1 VTEKEAIE
9 TLQELSLERCEA
21 FGFDCGNCDKCEV
34 TIAYDM
40 AIKALEKQIPKKHFK
55 NECECIVDY
64 EMLYTA
70 INNKC
75 KSKNCYC
82 HNEYRIVLRN
92 NYPTVCIN
100 RKRYYVHILIGEFI
114 YGRIRKG
121 YVIHHKDK
129 NKLNAMS
136 DNLELMTNRKHIKFH
151 GEERKGIDYRSENGK
166 RNSIN
171 AAVQAR
177 RRNDVTTE
185 KVRELKNKGLT
196 INEIAEEL
204 NCGINTVN
212 RRLGMKDY

>member
-1 VTEKEAIE
+1 MTEEEAIK

-40 AIKALEKQIPKKHFK
+40 AIKALKKQIPKKHFK

>member
-1 VTEKEAIE
+1 MTAKEAIE
-9 TLQELSLERCEA
+9 ILREEHDYAQLPSYVNQALE
-21 FGFDCGNCDKCEV
+21 
-34 TIAYDM
+34 M